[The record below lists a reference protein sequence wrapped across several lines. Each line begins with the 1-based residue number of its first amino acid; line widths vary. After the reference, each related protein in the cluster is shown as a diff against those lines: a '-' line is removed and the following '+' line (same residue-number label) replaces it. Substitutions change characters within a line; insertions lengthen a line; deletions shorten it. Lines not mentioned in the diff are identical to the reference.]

1 MRLLAVGFLVVVSG
15 SCPRHSAAQRY
26 LPQNS
31 ATAQTNRQTEQDSA
45 AAAYAAGGDG
55 SASTELPPSGET
67 LHIPVGRSLILTSMQ
82 PLRRIYVGNPAVL
95 QTFTSGLTEIVLT
108 PRTAGASSLIVW
120 DAAGGRR
127 LYSVSADFDPSSLRA
142 SLNRA
147 FPNAVID
154 AEAHDG
160 KIYLSGSVATDT
172 AADGA
177 FKLASLFGKDIV
189 NSIRVIPPPVRQVEM
204 KLRIVEVDR
213 TKMEQF
219 GINIFAGGNTLIGTT
234 TGQYNTGQ
242 SGVGTS
248 TVTTTDPLNLF
259 FYNFTNSFGVSIKDL
274 AQRDILQVLAEPT
287 LTTISGLPAR
297 FLSGGEFPVPV
308 VQGGLGTTAA
318 ITVVYRPYGVK
329 VDFTPTVNDDG
340 SIRLKISPEVSTLD
354 YTNAVT
360 ISGFSIP
367 ALATRRTETEVQ
379 IRDGQTFLISGL
391 LDHRTTENLA
401 RIPGIADVPLLGE
414 LFKSKGITHS
424 ITELVLI
431 VTATVVDPL
440 TNNSTPAEPKM
451 ATPIMQSQ
459 TFDAAG
465 KPATPA
471 KPNAA
476 ANPGT
481 DKP

>member
-1 MRLLAVGFLVVVSG
+1 LV
-15 SCPRHSAAQRY
+15 
-26 LPQNS
+26 
-31 ATAQTNRQTEQDSA
+31 
-45 AAAYAAGGDG
+45 
-55 SASTELPPSGET
+55 
-67 LHIPVGRSLILTSMQ
+67 LTSTQ
-82 PLRRIYVGNPAVL
+82 PLRRIYIGNPAVL
-95 QTFTSGLTEIVLT
+95 QTYTSGLTEIVLT
-108 PRTAGASSLIVW
+108 PKTAGASSLIVW

-127 LYSVSADFDPSSLRA
+127 VYSVTADLDPKSLRA

-147 FPNAVID
+147 FPGAAIE

-160 KIYLSGSVATDT
+160 KVYLSGSVSTDSAVE
-172 AADGA
+172 AAI
-177 FKLASLFGKDIV
+177 KLASLFSKDVV
-189 NSIRVIPPPVRQVEM
+189 NSLRVVPAPVKQVEM

-219 GINIFAGGNTLIGTT
+219 GINIFAGGNNLISTT

-248 TVTTTDPLNLF
+248 TVTTSDPLNLF
-259 FYNFTNSFGVSIKDL
+259 FYNFTHAFGVSIQDL

-287 LTTISGLPAR
+287 LTTISGLPAH

-340 SIRLKISPEVSTLD
+340 SIRLKIAPEVSTLD

-367 ALATRRTETEVQ
+367 ALATRRAESEVQ
-379 IRDGQTFLISGL
+379 IRDGQTFMISGL
-391 LDHRTTENLA
+391 LDHRTTENLS
-401 RIPGIADVPLLGE
+401 RIPGIAEVPILGE

-431 VTATVVDPL
+431 VTATVVDPMTSH
-440 TNNSTPAEPKM
+440 TNPADPKL
-451 ATPIMQSQ
+451 ATPMLQSQ

-465 KPATPA
+465 KAAVSPKA
-471 KPNAA
+471 NGAA
-476 ANPGT
+476 APGT